1 MEKALEFLKKAG
13 TFYLATVDENG
24 QPRVRPFGAVCA
36 IDGRLCLI
44 TSNQKDV
51 YKQLKANPKVEI
63 CGTVAGDWMRIT
75 GELTEDDNRDARV
88 AMLAEYPQLSMM
100 YAPDDGKM
108 TMFYFSSG
116 SAVLYSFTKPPVSC
130 EL

>member
-1 MEKALEFLKKAG
+1 MKEILEFLKKSDI
-13 TFYLATVDENG
+13 FYLATTEGD
-24 QPRVRPFGAVCA
+24 QPRVRPFGAVIGFA
-36 IDGRLCLI
+36 GKLYFV

-108 TMFYFSSG
+108 TMLYFSSG